1 MHKEKESGA
10 FQMWPGLGRKEPACM
25 TEPRVSGLRAALLKA
40 GHGMLGDKETPSE
53 CLGHK
58 VCQEEKQ
65 RQKPGG
71 SNGWRAAGTKHTGR
85 GGQGAG
91 RGSQG
96 QCLVGLGAESGFS
109 FMYHERSRRVLS
121 RNTTLSDFCF

>member
-10 FQMWPGLGRKEPACM
+10 FQMWPGLGRKEPAWM
-25 TEPRVSGLRAALLKA
+25 MEPRVSGLRAALLKA
-40 GHGMLGDKETPSE
+40 GQGMLGGKETPSE

-58 VCQEEKQ
+58 VCQEEQQ

-85 GGQGAG
+85 GGRGAG

-96 QCLVGLGAESGFS
+96 QCLVGLRAESGFS
-109 FMYHERSRRVLS
+109 F
-121 RNTTLSDFCF
+121 FFFF